1 MEKIQIKSLII
12 LIVSFLFL
20 FNCSTSIKT
29 PKDKSTGV
37 KKIDK
42 IEKNNAQLSQIT
54 DIPIPEE
61 SIIDLEKTLIVGE
74 KSDWMGRITLINKKK
89 LMKFIIFF

>member
-1 MEKIQIKSLII
+1 M
-12 LIVSFLFL
+12 
-20 FNCSTSIKT
+20 
-29 PKDKSTGV
+29 DKSTGV
-37 KKIDK
+37 KKIDN

-54 DIPIPEE
+54 DIPMPEE

-89 LMKFIIFF
+89 S